1 MKKYSIWYVGIFF
14 LFLSISIL
22 FIYNNNRKIFLA
34 NVDLEEKIEKNYN
47 QSYKD
52 AFKDD
57 NFRKEVL
64 NAIYGVEKVNKDFEL
79 LSLYDIEPALLD
91 KIEVIDLSNKDIK
104 ELNGIEY
111 LSNLKELNLENN
123 QDIKP
128 QTLMPDFIKKQ
139 LGNM

>member
-64 NAIYGVEKVNKDFEL
+64 NAI
-79 LSLYDIEPALLD
+79 
-91 KIEVIDLSNKDIK
+91 
-104 ELNGIEY
+104 
-111 LSNLKELNLENN
+111 
-123 QDIKP
+123 
-128 QTLMPDFIKKQ
+128 
-139 LGNM
+139 